1 MLNYVT
7 QSWESTLLPTHD
19 KHDITHWHGLPSQ
32 YDHAHDSDSD
42 HNDVHFHKL
51 EGYEKESEILVVC
64 IIIRVWCVI
73 NSGGFGVAIQGRFVM
88 NTLKYQRNLA
98 YSV

>member
-1 MLNYVT
+1 MWLNHAS
-7 QSWESTLLPTHD
+7 QRSFHSMISTKLLIDTDYLHSRTKPMT
-19 KHDITHWHGLPSQ
+19 TSE
-32 YDHAHDSDSD
+32 SD
-42 HNDVHFHKL
+42 HNDVHFHHKL
-51 EGYEKESEILVVC
+51 EGYEKEREGLIVC

-88 NTLKYQRNLA
+88 NTLKYKRNLT